1 MTYSFNIDKL
11 PSIAN
16 TYTVMRNTV
25 WQVADPHN
33 ILIFVLDGECNITT
47 AGNVYHIKRG
57 DCMFIPAE
65 QPYKRTPVGSAMCT
79 MMYIHFST
87 DEPVAE
93 LENGEAVQLIHSLK
107 ENIEKALLDT
117 RSIFT
122 VSIKNIFIFPH
133 VKGDGS
139 LIPLCKKIQD
149 LRLGYKVESS
159 LFLSAY
165 FCEILALLSKQTMK
179 QLMSAEADTD
189 MVKLPHTL
197 KKAVWYIKQNHTK
210 QISLDDLCHFCNI
223 SQAQLTRYFK
233 KTFGTTPAQY
243 VTEFKI
249 NRAREMFLNSPELSV
264 KSVCGM
270 LGFDDQHYF
279 SRVFL
284 KVAGE
289 TPTQYRS
296 RLRAGSLVD
305 EKNNVKKTHQDV

>member
-1 MTYSFNIDKL
+1 MTYSFSIDKL
-11 PSIAN
+11 PRIAN
-16 TYTVMRNTV
+16 TYTVTRNTV

-33 ILIFVLDGECNITT
+33 ILIFILDGVCDVSS
-47 AGNVYHIKRG
+47 AGNSYRLQRG
-57 DCMFIPAE
+57 DCLFIPAE
-65 QPYKRTPVGSAMCT
+65 QPYKRTPVNGAMCT
-79 MMYIHFST
+79 MMYVHFST

-93 LENGEAVQLIHSLK
+93 LENAEAVQLIHSLR
-107 ENIEKALLDT
+107 ENIERALLDT

-122 VSIKNIFIFPH
+122 VSIKNIFLFPH
-133 VKGDGS
+133 IKNDKNS
-139 LIPLCKKIQD
+139 DELLALCRKIQE

-179 QLMSAEADTD
+179 QLMSEEADTD

-210 QISLDDLCHFCNI
+210 QINLDDLCSFCNI

-249 NRAREMFLNSPELSV
+249 NRAREMFLNSPEMSV

-279 SRVFL
+279 SRVFS
-284 KVAGE
+284 KVTGE
-289 TPTQYRS
+289 TPTEYRA
-296 RLRAGSLVD
+296 RLRAHSQAE
-305 EKNNVKKTHQDV
+305 EKK